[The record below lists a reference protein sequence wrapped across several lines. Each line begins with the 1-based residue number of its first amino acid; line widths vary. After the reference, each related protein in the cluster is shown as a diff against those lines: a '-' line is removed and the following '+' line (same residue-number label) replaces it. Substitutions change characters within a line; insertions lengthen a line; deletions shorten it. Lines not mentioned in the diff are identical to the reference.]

1 MRMTPSSS
9 GQSQGHAVVVRPST
23 GRPILETADLV
34 KHFGGGRQWLK
45 RSPLVQAV
53 NGITLRVFE
62 GETLAVVGESGC
74 GKSTLGR
81 LLIRLLSPT
90 SGDVIYRGRNL
101 GNLSTGDMRNLRR
114 EMQIV
119 FQDPF
124 ASLNPRMTVTD
135 IVGEP
140 IWLHEG
146 LSKAERRDRVLEI
159 FQTVGLRPDMAA
171 RYPHEFSGGQ
181 RQRIGVARALAARP
195 SLILGDEPVSAL
207 DVSIQ
212 AQIVNLLEELKERLK
227 LTLIIVAHDLAVIK
241 HMSDRVAVMYLGEIV
256 ELARTGDLYAD
267 PLHPYTQALL
277 AAIPQASAEAKGSIS
292 PLEGDVPSPT
302 KPPSG
307 CRFHT
312 RCPHARPLCSKERP
326 VLESAGAVQAGERSV
341 ACHFWKEIQAAGSSA
356 RPIAPQGDALKKRLR
371 LFTARQAGRAELTTP
386 PDGPSDPPLSS
397 DPTEANPEAHEGT
410 RP

>member
-1 MRMTPSSS
+1 MRMTPSSHVRQDR
-9 GQSQGHAVVVRPST
+9 GLPITVRPS
-23 GRPILETADLV
+23 GERPILETHDLV

-53 NGITLRVFE
+53 NGITMRVFE

-81 LLIRLLSPT
+81 LLIRLLAPT

-101 GNLSTGDMRNLRR
+101 GNLSAHDMRDLRR
-114 EMQIV
+114 ELQIV

-140 IWLHEG
+140 IWLHEK

-159 FQTVGLRPDMAA
+159 FETVGLRPDMAD

-181 RQRIGVARALAARP
+181 RQRIGVARALAAKP

-212 AQIVNLLEELKERLK
+212 AQIVNLLEELKDRLK
-227 LTLIIVAHDLAVIK
+227 LTLVIVAHDLAVIK

-256 ELARTGDLYAD
+256 ELAETDDLYAD

-277 AAIPQASAEAKGSIS
+277 AAIPQASATAKGSIQ

-302 KPPSG
+302 EPPSG

-312 RCPHARPLCSKERP
+312 RCPHARALCTKERP
-326 VLESAGAVQAGERSV
+326 VLEYAGGDTAGDRSV
-341 ACHFWKEIQAAGSSA
+341 ACHFWQEIQAAGSSA
-356 RPIAPQGDALKKRLR
+356 RPIAPQSDALKTRLK
-371 LFTARQAGRAELTTP
+371 LFNARQAGHADPIATP
-386 PDGPSDPPLSS
+386 AGASAPATASLR
-397 DPTEANPEAHEGT
+397 TEANEGT

>member
-1 MRMTPSSS
+1 MRMTPSS
-9 GQSQGHAVVVRPST
+9 HARPDASMPPLGRPSAE
-23 GRPILETADLV
+23 RPILETADLV

-53 NGITLRVFE
+53 NGITLRIFE

-101 GNLSTGDMRNLRR
+101 GNLSSSDMRNLRR
-114 EMQIV
+114 ELQIV

-124 ASLNPRMTVTD
+124 ASLNPRMNVTD

-140 IWLHEG
+140 IWLHES

-159 FQTVGLRPDMAA
+159 FETVGLRPDMAD

-181 RQRIGVARALAARP
+181 RQRIGVARALAAKP

-212 AQIVNLLEELKERLK
+212 AQIVNLLEALKEQLK
-227 LTLIIVAHDLAVIK
+227 LTLVIVAHDLAVIK

-256 ELARTGDLYAD
+256 ELAKTDDLYSA
-267 PLHPYTQALL
+267 PLHPYTRALL
-277 AAIPQASAEAKGSIS
+277 AAIPQASPTAKGSIE

-312 RCPHARPLCSKERP
+312 RCPHARPLCSVERP
-326 VLESAGAVQAGERSV
+326 VLEYTGCKTAENRSV

-356 RPIAPQGDALKKRLR
+356 RPIAPQSYALKTRLK
-371 LFTARQAGRAELTTP
+371 LFTARQAGQVELTAEP
-386 PDGPSDPPLSS
+386 AGLSGPAAPSAK
-397 DPTEANPEAHEGT
+397 TEANEGN